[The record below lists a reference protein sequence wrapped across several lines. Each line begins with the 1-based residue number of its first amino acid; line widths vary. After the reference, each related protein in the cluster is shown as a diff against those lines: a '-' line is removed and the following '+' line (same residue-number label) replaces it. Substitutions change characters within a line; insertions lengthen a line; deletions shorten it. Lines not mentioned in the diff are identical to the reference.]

1 MTELFLAESRL
12 RIFRILALLVFQVLG
27 GDVFAATPS
36 DTLLH
41 IVQRCIDLGKPNYC
55 GQCRLPQTAAGCP
68 AAPTCK
74 NTVDLWAEDEEYVAM
89 RDIKMCGCT
98 EDFVHGLVLPK
109 ATITGVEDPKRPDS
123 IWLFSWRVGIS
134 KIPAQ
139 DLALV
144 VNPRLRRTQNQLHV
158 HLVKLKPESRSLVSG
173 RIVGETDD
181 LSSVWR
187 IAQKAADQAIMND
200 FGIMVF
206 ELRSGNFGVLIS
218 GDSPERLYTEAVCS
232 PEAR

>member
-1 MTELFLAESRL
+1 MTKFFLAKSRR
-12 RIFRILALLVFQVLG
+12 RISSFLILLVFQVLG
-27 GDVFAATPS
+27 SHVYAAAPS

-41 IVQRCIDLGKPNYC
+41 IVQRCIDLDKPNYC
-55 GQCRLPQTAAGCP
+55 GQCRLPQLTAGCP
-68 AAPTCK
+68 VAPTCK
-74 NTVDLWAEDEEYVAM
+74 GTIDLWAEDEEYVAM
-89 RDIKMCGCT
+89 RDIKMCGCP

-134 KIPAQ
+134 KIPAP

-173 RIVGETDD
+173 GIVGETGD

-187 IAQKAADQAIMND
+187 IAQKAADQVNMSD
-200 FGIMVF
+200 FGIMVV
-206 ELRSGNFGVLIS
+206 EKSRGNFGVVIS
-218 GDSPERLYTEAVCS
+218 SDSPESLYTQAVCR